1 LTVFDDI
8 LESFH
13 SSSSSDEV
21 ISCELS
27 SIFNRLFINIFLNGS
42 LIVKEVKIIV
52 CLDQAWQEACESF
65 SIVYDVITD
74 SLAKVRVVVVND
86 KVTTHF
92 LVSHNSV
99 DGDRLLFQQNKVLV
113 NLSESIINEN
123 INVDV
128 SVYIEMQTVLVKWL
142 TGFDP
147 VLVEY
152 AVSYVAK
159 SIIDDD
165 WRPYFVWVVKIFIS
179 RWPLVMLYTE
189 FFRACGRVDIQT
201 TQSKFGS
208 SVDAFKNA
216 QTIFISSLFD
226 ISWMTHL

>member
-1 LTVFDDI
+1 
-8 LESFH
+8 
-13 SSSSSDEV
+13 
-21 ISCELS
+21 
-27 SIFNRLFINIFLNGS
+27 
-42 LIVKEVKIIV
+42 
-52 CLDQAWQEACESF
+52 
-65 SIVYDVITD
+65 
-74 SLAKVRVVVVND
+74 VVVYD

-113 NLSESIINEN
+113 NLSKSIINEN

-201 TQSKFGS
+201 TQINFGL
-208 SVDAFKNA
+208 SVDAFKNV